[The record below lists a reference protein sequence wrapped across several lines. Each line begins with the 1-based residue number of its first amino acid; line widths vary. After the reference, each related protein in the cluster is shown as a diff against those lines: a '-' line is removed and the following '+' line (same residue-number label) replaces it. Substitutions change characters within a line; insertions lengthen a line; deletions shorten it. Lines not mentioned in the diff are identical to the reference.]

1 MPCAELSPTDQ
12 LSCDAGGPAI
22 WGRSHGGGRGGACL
36 RARPVTP
43 EPSLDRVQ
51 SGNCFLDSLSV
62 STRPG
67 EADLAICQS
76 GDQVMPSITRGRGV
90 LATNN
95 AYLISFGGADDTID
109 KVEAEK
115 KF

>member
-1 MPCAELSPTDQ
+1 MPCAELSPTDR
-12 LSCDAGGPAI
+12 LSCDAGGPAT
-22 WGRSHGGGRGGACL
+22 WGRSHGGGRGGACP
-36 RARPVTP
+36 RAVARSCPIGELLP
-43 EPSLDRVQ
+43 GLSLGFNKTWRSRLGDLPKRRSGYAIDYPQ
-51 SGNCFLDSLSV
+51 SG
-62 STRPG
+62 
-67 EADLAICQS
+67 
-76 GDQVMPSITRGRGV
+76 